1 MGRKVLALR
10 GVGLPRRAP
19 NVSCMTSQHRMPAL
33 FFGHGSPMNALERNR
48 YTDAWRAVTA
58 SMPAPRAVLVIS
70 AHWYVRGTRVTAQA
84 RPTTIHDFGNFPR
97 ALHAFD
103 YPAPGDPAL
112 AARVRDLLAP
122 TDVALDE
129 AWGLDHGTWSVLTHL
144 FERADVPV
152 VQLSLDGRI
161 GLADH
166 FAIASRL
173 EPLRDEGVL
182 IVGTGNVV
190 HNLHTMRY
198 GDGMPAYD
206 WATRFEERVTAAAVA
221 GDGEVE
227 GEAGWDLDGV
237 CAACEQRW
245 REAAAFGPEH
255 VGGGERMPEA
265 RQFDCVVQ
273 QFHADQGAFPRQG
286 ELFDGSVAPER
297 HVAGRVGGVGLA
309 AGARVPSGGDG
320 EAEGSR
326 EGVCGSQERAHV
338 G

>member
-1 MGRKVLALR
+1 
-10 GVGLPRRAP
+10 
-19 NVSCMTSQHRMPAL
+19 MTSQHRMPAL

-48 YTDAWRAVTA
+48 YTDAWRAAAA
-58 SMPAPRAVLVIS
+58 SMPAPRAVLVVS

-84 RPTTIHDFGNFPR
+84 RPTTIHDFGGFPR

-129 AWGLDHGTWSVLTHL
+129 AWGFDHGTWSVLTHL

-190 HNLHTMRY
+190 HNLHAMRY

-206 WATRFEERVTAAAVA
+206 WATRFEERITAAAVA
-221 GDGEVE
+221 GD
-227 GEAGWDLDGV
+227 AAPLLDL
-237 CAACEQRW
+237 
-245 REAAAFGPEH
+245 
-255 VGGGERMPEA
+255 
-265 RQFDCVVQ
+265 
-273 QFHADQGAFPRQG
+273 
-286 ELFDGSVAPER
+286 
-297 HVAGRVGGVGLA
+297 
-309 AGARVPSGGDG
+309 AGADAASSVPTVEHYLPLLYAFAQRRTATTVLTSGIESASISMLSLRFD
-320 EAEGSR
+320 
-326 EGVCGSQERAHV
+326 
-338 G
+338 